1 MFQIWGGVRLT
12 LVFSQ
17 KEESVLDLKQ
27 GGCLIAAELPAHAAL
42 QAPAAP
48 GGVTAAQFS
57 PPFTWFLQTAPPGA
71 LFD

>member
-1 MFQIWGGVRLT
+1 MFQIWRGVRLT

-27 GGCLIAAELPAHAAL
+27 GGCLIAAELLAHTGLHTPAV
-42 QAPAAP
+42 P
-48 GGVTAAQFS
+48 GVTGAQFS